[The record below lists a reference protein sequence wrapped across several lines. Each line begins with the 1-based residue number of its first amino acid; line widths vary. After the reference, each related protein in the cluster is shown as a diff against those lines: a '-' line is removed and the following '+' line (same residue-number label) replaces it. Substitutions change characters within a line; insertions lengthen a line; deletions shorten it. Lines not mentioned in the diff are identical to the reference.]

1 VKESDLSEVFIMNAV
16 TVETGSAHTTTYG
29 GLIDAIGGIAA
40 GVLAIIGLT
49 GFDPEGMAGIATIV
63 LGAAFLVQTSAILS
77 EYTHTL
83 QQIGVA
89 GWATNQV
96 AGAEGLTAMFL
107 AGAGGIVLGVLA
119 LLGIASATL
128 IAIAL
133 IAYGSALVLSGSSVR
148 QLYLLRG
155 ALLSGRTGYELLTG
169 QLAAGSAGVQLISG
183 LAAVV
188 LGILAVAGHS
198 ARLLT
203 LAALLVL
210 GVTVLLSGGA
220 LSSLV
225 MSFVQPAQGTPGTT
239 RRTA

>member
-1 VKESDLSEVFIMNAV
+1 MNAV
-16 TVETGSAHTTTYG
+16 TMETGSAHTTTYG

-40 GVLAIIGLT
+40 GVLAIIGMT
-49 GFDPEGMAGIATIV
+49 GFDPEGMASIATIV
-63 LGAAFLVQTSAILS
+63 LGGAFLVQTGAILS

-83 QQIGVA
+83 RQLGIVSSA
-89 GWATNQV
+89 SNPFI
-96 AGAEGLTAMFL
+96 GAEGLTAMFL
-107 AGAGGIVLGVLA
+107 VGAGGIVLGVLA
-119 LLGIASATL
+119 LLGIASVALT
-128 IAIAL
+128 AIAL

-148 QLYLLRG
+148 QLYVVRG
-155 ALLSGRTGYELLTG
+155 EFLGGRTGTELLTG
-169 QLAAGSAGVQLISG
+169 QIAAGSAGIQLISG

-198 ARLLT
+198 SRILA

-225 MSFVQPAQGTPGTT
+225 LSFMRPPQAQAAQVTT
-239 RRTA
+239 RRSV